1 MWGSAKVLGKPKFML
16 EDGQSVLHQWALSER
31 ACCREGGGFTWGRG
45 RIQADLNTAIHPLVS
60 VEDKV
65 GTYRS

>member
-45 RIQADLNTAIHPLVS
+45 RIQADLNTATHTLVS
-60 VEDKV
+60 EDKV